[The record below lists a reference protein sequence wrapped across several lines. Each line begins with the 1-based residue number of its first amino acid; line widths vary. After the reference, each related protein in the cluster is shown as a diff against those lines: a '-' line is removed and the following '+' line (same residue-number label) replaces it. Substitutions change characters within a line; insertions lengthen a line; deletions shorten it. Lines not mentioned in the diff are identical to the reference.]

1 MSDFTIT
8 LFAQNQIGMLNRI
21 SVIISRR
28 RINIES
34 IQVAASGLPGIHR
47 FSIVMNENE
56 EAVRKL
62 SSQLE
67 KQIDVFRS
75 FLNPSSADRWLEHN
89 LEILN
94 SQPKDTTW
102 QGPYDVEE
110 GCEME
115 EER

>member
-8 LFAQNQIGMLNRI
+8 LFAENQIGMLNRI

-47 FSIVMNENE
+47 FSIRVNEDA

-62 SSQLE
+62 SAQLE

-75 FLNPSSADRWLEHN
+75 FLNPASADRWLEHN

-94 SQPKDTTW
+94 RQASCGLW
-102 QGPYDVEE
+102 QGPYEVEE

-115 EER
+115 GEG